1 MLLISPCILLLTM
14 LVPALPREDPHSA
27 FGEGVCG
34 VGDLND
40 DGFGDF
46 LVADPGWAVF
56 GHTYSKLDERGRV
69 WALSGKDGATLWS
82 VESDHLDDGF
92 GCGLSRYGDVN
103 GDGVPDCL
111 VGTKDLRPEG
121 LGFVYVL
128 CGKTGEVLRTF
139 HGTRVTDGFG
149 LTLEGL
155 GDVDGDGVPDFAV
168 GSLGVETDD
177 GPAGGSRIELL
188 SGKSGKLLYASLC
201 WISGFY
207 GPDRPALRLGDV
219 NGDGHTDFA
228 LYGGKGKS
236 RAPFEVIS
244 GLDFSVI
251 WKSVSAEDTLRPQ
264 SSIDWNGDGLLDVV
278 AIAVGGVEVRAG
290 DDGRRLAKIDAGCFG
305 SSGYGQP
312 ILAIPDID
320 GDEIPELL
328 IPKHTEGINWG
339 CVRLRSGKD
348 GQLIF
353 ATEPN
358 GAWHFGLFLDT
369 VDDVDGDG
377 VPDFIVGGEHLVSRD
392 RGKCW
397 VHSGA
402 TGREL
407 AVYVR
412 QGDEVIHQARGR

>member
-14 LVPALPREDPHSA
+14 LVPSLSWEDPHSA

-34 VGDLND
+34 VGDLNG

-56 GHTYSKLDERGRV
+56 GHTYSKQDERGRV

-82 VESDHLDDGF
+82 VASEHLDDGF

-103 GDGVPDCL
+103 GDGVSDCL

-128 CGKTGEVLRTF
+128 CGKTGEVLRTV
-139 HGTRVTDGFG
+139 HGTRVADGFG

-155 GDVDGDGVPDFAV
+155 GDVDADGVPDFAV
-168 GSLGVETDD
+168 GSLGINTDD
-177 GPAGGSRIELL
+177 GPVRRSRVELF
-188 SGKSGKLLYASLC
+188 SGKSGRLLYAGLC
-201 WISGFY
+201 SIATY
-207 GPDRPALRLGDV
+207 GPARPALRLGDV
-219 NGDGHTDFA
+219 NEDGHADFV
-228 LYGGKGKS
+228 LYRGRGKS
-236 RAPFEVIS
+236 PASFEVIS

-251 WKSVSAEDTLRPQ
+251 WRPTSAEDTLRPQ
-264 SSIDWNGDGLLDVV
+264 SSIDWNGNGVLDVIV
-278 AIAVGGVEVRAG
+278 LGADGVEVRAG
-290 DDGRRLAKIDAGCFG
+290 GDGIQLAKMGAEYPGH
-305 SSGYGQP
+305 SRYNNP
-312 ILAIPDID
+312 IRAIPDVN

-328 IPKHTEGINWG
+328 IPNHTEGINWG

-358 GAWHFGLFLDT
+358 GAWHFGQFLDV

-377 VPDFIVGGEHLVSRD
+377 VPDFVVGGEHLVSRD

-412 QGDEVIHQARGR
+412 QGDEVIHHARGR